1 MKAGDLDQRVVIE
14 RRMQGQSPSGQPI
27 DEWVSLGERWAAVE
41 PLQGREYFAAAQ
53 IATAEVTARIR
64 LRYFPGLLA
73 SDRVVHRGD
82 VYDIQT
88 VINPKSRNKETVLMC
103 KLVQ

>member
-14 RRMQGQSPSGQPI
+14 RLVQGQGPSGQPI
-27 DEWVSLGERWAAVE
+27 DEWVVLGERWAAVE

-53 IATAEVTARIR
+53 IAINEVTARIR

-73 SDRVVHRGD
+73 SDRVTHRDD
-82 VYDIQT
+82 VYDVVT
-88 VINPKSRNKETVLMC
+88 VINPKSRNKATVLMC
-103 KLVQ
+103 KRVG